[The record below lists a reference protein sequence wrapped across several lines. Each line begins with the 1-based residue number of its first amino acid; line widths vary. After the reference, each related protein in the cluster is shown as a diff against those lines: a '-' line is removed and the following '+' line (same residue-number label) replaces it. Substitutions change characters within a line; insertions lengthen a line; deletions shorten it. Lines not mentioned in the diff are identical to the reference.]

1 MQEIE
6 KIFPDDGS
14 IGRAFSGAAGKYDE
28 QFTNT
33 SIGRLQRNRVWNY
46 LNKNIS
52 SKDHPR
58 VLELN
63 CGTGE
68 DAKWLASKGFRVVA
82 TDLSPQMIEAAK
94 QKNSGSAG
102 ITFQVCSFAQIG
114 DRFPPASFDFIF
126 SNFGGLNCISE
137 QEIRLLAE
145 QASLLLR
152 PNGRFIVVVMSN
164 DCAMER
170 RYFRRKN
177 MSGQA
182 NRRQNPAGATTTI
195 EGETFTTWYYSP
207 EQFSKLVSNVFNVQA
222 QKAVG
227 WTIPPSYTDNYFR
240 NKPMLLKALNVL
252 ENTLGNIPALAKK
265 ADHFLMDLVKK

>member
-6 KIFPDDGS
+6 
-14 IGRAFSGAAGKYDE
+14 RAFSGAAGKYDE

-52 SKDHPR
+52 STDHPR

-82 TDLSPQMIEAAK
+82 TDLSPQMVEAAK
-94 QKNSGSAG
+94 QKNSGSNS
-102 ITFQVCSFAQIG
+102 ITFQVCSFSQIV
-114 DRFPPASFDFIF
+114 DRFAPGSFDFVF

-137 QEIRLLAE
+137 QEIRLLTE
-145 QASLLLR
+145 QISLLLR
-152 PNGRFIVVVMSN
+152 PNGRFIAVVMSDN
-164 DCAMER
+164 CAMER
-170 RYFRRKN
+170 WYFRRKK
-177 MSGQA
+177 MYDQA
-182 NRRQNPAGATTTI
+182 NRRNNPTGATTTI

-207 EQFSKLVSNVFNVQA
+207 DQFTKMVSNVFTVKA

-227 WTIPPSYTDNYFR
+227 WTIPPSYTQKYFI
-240 NKPMLLKALNVL
+240 NKPLLLKALNVL
-252 ENTLGNIPALAKK
+252 ENTFGNIPAMARK
-265 ADHFLMDLVKK
+265 ADHFLIDLVKK